1 MAAAAE
7 PRLLLLGE
15 LLSSAAASQGKEAL
29 YLCSASLV
37 LERVSGEAGGEA
49 ASGALLAG
57 VIEQLG
63 RAGERE
69 GEGGEKGEGDTWE
82 CVRRL
87 CQETGRAGEE
97 AQTLSMFVGE
107 CRRLQLACC
116 QLLPASLAAARACQF
131 WRPDLERDFLGQ
143 FAERFWSPLVDR
155 LAERVGPLSD
165 SGRTSHVIKH
175 LSLLHSIQ
183 EVFHAVFDAAG
194 NKDTLS
200 SLHSSFLCEKT
211 CTKLAVN
218 LSNRFPCAL
227 HIAYQQWWSA
237 DEKTLKNCQIRTVD
251 EKGAGLVLK
260 VGGCIKYCNC
270 TDSTL

>member
-155 LAERVGPLSD
+155 LAERVAPLSD

-218 LSNRFPCAL
+218 LSNRFPRAL

-237 DEKTLKNCQIRTVD
+237 DEKTLKNRQIRTVD
-251 EKGAGLVLK
+251 KKGAGLVLK

-270 TDSTL
+270 TDSK